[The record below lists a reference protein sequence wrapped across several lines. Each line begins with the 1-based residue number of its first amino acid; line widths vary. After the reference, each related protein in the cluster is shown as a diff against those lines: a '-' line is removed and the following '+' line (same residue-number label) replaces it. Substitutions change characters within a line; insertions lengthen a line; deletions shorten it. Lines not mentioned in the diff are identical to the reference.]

1 MPKSKSKKIPH
12 FGYLDELVEFFD
24 THDLGEYWNEMP
36 EAHFDVDL
44 KRRTH
49 LVAIDAKLAGKLS
62 QIARSRQ
69 TSSQRLINS
78 WLKEKILEQEDK
90 NI

>member
-12 FGYLDELVEFFD
+12 FRYLDELVEFFD
-24 THDLGEYWNEMP
+24 TRDLGEYWNETA

-49 LVAIDAKLAGKLS
+49 LVAIDSELASELS
-62 QIARSRQ
+62 QIARSKQ

-78 WLKEKILEQEDK
+78 WLKEKILEQQEK

>member
-1 MPKSKSKKIPH
+1 MSKSKSKKMPH
-12 FGYLDELVEFFD
+12 FRYLDELVEFFD

-49 LVAIDAKLAGKLS
+49 LVAIDAKLAGRLS

>member
-1 MPKSKSKKIPH
+1 MQKSKSKKLPH
-12 FGYLDELVEFFD
+12 FGYLDELVKFFD

-36 EAHFDVDL
+36 EADFDVDL

-69 TSSQRLINS
+69 TSSRRLINS